1 MTELFADIPER
12 VRKQTDFWI
21 DVALHQ
27 HNLLDGMKMIETYR
41 ATCSEEEKEY
51 FDFAFAVQMEFLKH
65 ESDFN

>member
-1 MTELFADIPER
+1 MTELFADIPEK

-41 ATCSEEEKEY
+41 AT
-51 FDFAFAVQMEFLKH
+51 
-65 ESDFN
+65 